1 MTNREVEVN
10 LSMASLLP
18 LSAFRSSRSAE
29 ETAKRIG
36 CEGVE
41 ILPVRSVVCEV
52 SRDGYLTAGGPSIK
66 SLHQDWR
73 RDEKAEREYHLSADT
88 NRTFG
93 ARRKSWFIRHIFFPS
108 EESCREAIEKL
119 EATYSVPVVHHWPDD
134 SRSFKRPILEVHPYL
149 NKSPEQLIEWAEED
163 PQTRG
168 LTLDVSQR
176 KLGDYLDSQ
185 KMDRSQLAYMIEQLA
200 PHIKEVHFQL
210 ATPGEFKQVID
221 GNYDASLGQII
232 ALLKK
237 TGFRGPYVIEVN
249 PGIIAGIRGN
259 FSVCRNAV
267 NFLRTAA

>member
-18 LSAFRSSRSAE
+18 FSAFKSSGWAE
-29 ETAKRIG
+29 ETARRTG

-41 ILPVRSVVCEV
+41 ILPVRSVVGEV
-52 SRDGYLTAGGPSIK
+52 SRDGRLTVGGPSIK

-73 RDEKAEREYHLSADT
+73 RDEREEREYNLAADT
-88 NRTFG
+88 NRTAG
-93 ARRKSWFIRHIFFPS
+93 IRAKTWLIRHIFFPS
-108 EESCREAIEKL
+108 EERCREALEKL
-119 EATYSVPVVHHWPDD
+119 EATYNVPVVHHWPDD

-149 NKSPEQLIEWAEED
+149 NKSPEQLIGWVEED
-163 PQTRG
+163 PQKRG

-200 PHIKEVHFQL
+200 PYVQEVHFQL
-210 ATPGEFKQVID
+210 GTPEEFKQVID
-221 GNYDASLGQII
+221 GNYDASLGQTL

-237 TGFRGPYVIEVN
+237 TGFKGPYVIEVN
-249 PGIIAGIRGN
+249 PGIIAGIKGN
-259 FSVCRNAV
+259 FSVCRDAV
-267 NFLRTAA
+267 KFIQKA